1 MKLVAADPRNLKGR
15 YVAKDQRAYLPWM
28 QRNGLRCGDAARG
41 TGPKDLPSEMPVMQR
56 QGQDHG
62 RRLRQ
67 GSFLSARGAYV
78 GVRRPAGAGRSRK
91 LIPPSLV
98 LPLTCAAWHHRA
110 PQPLSVYKME
120 AKRMSSDKIS
130 MPVWHEKHLR
140 AATDAAGVALWAWN
154 VDTDAITM
162 DERAY
167 DLWDVPKSEKHI
179 TFEILSRNI
188 HPADLERVR
197 SAFAA
202 TRAIVGA
209 YEIDFRILF
218 DGDIRWISA
227 RGQGDDADI
236 ADRTMF
242 GIFLDVTQ
250 RKQAEEANELLAG
263 EMSHRVKNLLTIATA
278 LTQFTSRSA
287 ATKED
292 MAHELTNRLMALG
305 RAQDLIRPIPGRKS
319 EGALLGDLVSILL
332 APYDEREASVR
343 IRVSVPKMNVGEM
356 SSTTL
361 ALVLHEL
368 ATNSAKYGSLSLA
381 SGTLDVSCN
390 AHGDE
395 VVVTWTERGG
405 PPLKAPAMLDGFGSK
420 LVQRSMAAQ
429 LGGSIAFDWSEEG
442 LVVTLIMSKDRL
454 AR

>member
-15 YVAKDQRAYLPWM
+15 YDAKDQRAYLPWM
-28 QRNGLRCGDAARG
+28 QRNGLRSDDAARG

-67 GSFLSARGAYV
+67 RLILIRPRRVCRSAQAG
-78 GVRRPAGAGRSRK
+78 RRAGRSRK

-98 LPLTCAAWHHRA
+98 LPLLCTARHHRA

-130 MPVWHEKHLR
+130 MPVWNEKHLR
-140 AATDAAGVALWAWN
+140 AATDAAGVTLWAWN

-305 RAQDLIRPIPGRKS
+305 RAQDERPHSRFGAEDECRRDVEYNARSCAARTGNKLGEIRFAIAGKRHLGRVMQCPWRRS
-319 EGALLGDLVSILL
+319 RRDLDR
-332 APYDEREASVR
+332 A
-343 IRVSVPKMNVGEM
+343 
-356 SSTTL
+356 
-361 ALVLHEL
+361 
-368 ATNSAKYGSLSLA
+368 
-381 SGTLDVSCN
+381 
-390 AHGDE
+390 
-395 VVVTWTERGG
+395 GG
-405 PPLKAPAMLDGFGSK
+405 PPLKAPAMLNGFGSK